1 MTSNRKYSISKV
13 DRRRFLTIF
22 GATGAA
28 ALAGCAGGETDDD
41 DEGSSGGSSDDGGNN
56 AASSD
61 ENGDEEEIPTG
72 DVELDLGETYE
83 APNAIEMTVNDFW
96 FQESYTY
103 EDWDG
108 SNSEEYPD
116 DGNQWLFVDVTVLN
130 GANESQFI
138 PTPRDVNV
146 LIGNQQY
153 DFEWTGTLSDATDL
167 PDEYEGGEVEAGI
180 ERSGIIMYEV
190 PADATEDDVVVSW
203 SDEEFGED
211 EWTARWTN

>member
-1 MTSNRKYSISKV
+1 MSKRLDSRTDI
-13 DRRRFLTIF
+13 DRRRFLTIL

-28 ALAGCAGGETDDD
+28 ALAGCAGGEAD
-41 DEGSSGGSSDDGGNN
+41 DEDGSSGGSNDGGSTSASSDDGG
-56 AASSD
+56 D
-61 ENGDEEEIPTG
+61 DDDIPTG
-72 DVELDLGETYE
+72 DVELGLGETYE

-103 EDWDG
+103 EGFSGED
-108 SNSEEYPD
+108 EEYPD
-116 DGNQWLFVDVTVLN
+116 DGNQWMFVDVTVLN
-130 GANESQFI
+130 GSDESEFI
-138 PTPRDVNV
+138 PFPDDINV

-153 DFEWTGTLSDATDL
+153 DSVWSARMNDATDL

-203 SDEEFGED
+203 SDEIIGED
-211 EWTARWTN
+211 EWTARWTA

>member
-28 ALAGCAGGETDDD
+28 ALAGCAGGEAD
-41 DEGSSGGSSDDGGNN
+41 DEDGSSGGSNDDGGSTSG
-56 AASSD
+56 SSD
-61 ENGDEEEIPTG
+61 NGGDAEEDIPTG
-72 DVELDLGETYE
+72 DVELGLGETYE

-96 FQESYTY
+96 FQESFTY
-103 EDWDG
+103 EGFSGED
-108 SNSEEYPD
+108 EEYPD
-116 DGNQWLFVDVTVLN
+116 DGNQWMYVDVTVLN
-130 GANESQFI
+130 GADESQFI
-138 PTPRDVNV
+138 PYPDDINV

-153 DFEWTGTLSDATDL
+153 DSVWSARMMDATDL

-190 PADATEDDVVVSW
+190 PEDATEDDVVVSW
-203 SDEEFGED
+203 SDEVFGED